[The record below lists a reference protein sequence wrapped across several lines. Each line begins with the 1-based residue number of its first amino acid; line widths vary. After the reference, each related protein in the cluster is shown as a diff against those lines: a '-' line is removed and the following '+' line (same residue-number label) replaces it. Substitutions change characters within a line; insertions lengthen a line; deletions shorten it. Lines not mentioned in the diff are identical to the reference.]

1 MKRKSLQLIVL
12 LLLAAVGLP
21 LSTVRAQEVQV
32 TVMPKMDPMPP
43 QVMNYISQPGNYFNV
58 TLNNTS
64 TEALNVFLTLEVE
77 QTINGE
83 LHIST
88 PYYIQPNA
96 PITLIPNSPT
106 PVTNVALQSQFR
118 QLETSD
124 IVLTGGQL
132 SDFYG
137 TGIVGLLPEGTYK
150 AYIRAYKWEPGVKY
164 PQMVSNPM
172 AGQCTFNVC
181 YSAQSPEITVP
192 FYQPTLRTQRE
203 QAQLETAR
211 LRMESAQSSYLRA
224 TGGAKKK
231 AALSSF
237 TKAKAEFEKLSGAND
252 EQWQA
257 AVVDNAA
264 ATFAWTT
271 PILNCGGI
279 PKQYTYDLEFFPIN
293 SSMRTPE
300 QAVNAQIKAYAIKG
314 LTTPTCVLTPA
325 QVTQIQQYG
334 NTAYYVARV
343 TARPRITNKNDIN
356 YSTIENDGHSQLQVF
371 RFSDTTIVPAPGNDM
386 ADDDDESEGKDDSH
400 EDVVV
405 DVPLTPAIS
414 DDVDENA
421 DYIIFP
427 PKLTSPDNSKR
438 GVLEENAKVELE
450 WEAPEVKTSPTN
462 AKALSYT
469 YNVLVYKKSSLQSVD
484 QALKG
489 EPILKK
495 ETLSALKYTIPWDD
509 LKEKVKLN
517 DNLVYAVT
525 ATITNEES
533 VSVEDDHRNIYQQAY
548 ADLSDKGAGMGDCYA
563 DAADDITNKELAVFN
578 EKQIR
583 DLEVMIGEFPLT
595 ITNANLVDK
604 THYKGTGYISWYPF
618 GKSGWPLMINV
629 EFDELKINSDKIV
642 YEGQVKSCHEEE
654 DALSSYIPYDIF
666 DDCCISDYL
675 NSGSAEALGNKVD
688 EYLQN
693 NSSTAQYYKYA
704 QSGAKFIDDMINNQI
719 TVNLPVSL
727 KKPLGDGGVTLDS
740 SPIDIQILSA
750 TFSPTTAAVSVLG
763 MLAMPNSNYIDSD
776 VAIFGAPRI
785 CIEPESFVPEGVTIA
800 LLSDFTLRDPE
811 TDFVFNLRAP
821 TDFVALDDGC
831 SMTFSSNGL
840 DSLCFEADM
849 TVPGLLKA
857 DDKGNVI
864 ENEDPA
870 VHIRAFIKDW
880 DNWLG
885 TIAMDNFQVEEAQGF
900 TFEVGGSGI
909 SYDHSLTHNAK
920 GFSLPKDD
928 GAVKYD
934 KAAAGCDKN
943 VLHWQGLYI
952 NKLGVILP
960 SFFDDDKGGNV
971 EIAVKS
977 LLYDDSGVSLQAAV
991 QGSKS
996 APIVKAHTSKAG
1008 GWGISLES
1016 VNLNVISNN
1025 FASTSIIGGIQAP
1038 IIGGEWEYKTS
1049 FSMAEKKKSSGKGLD
1064 ILFTMDPREDP
1075 SFDFFLAT
1083 LELNKEYTHF
1093 KVHNFED
1100 ETDVEMQM
1108 AGKITIEG
1116 LEDVS
1121 KKVPL
1126 DFSISGVEFT
1136 GMRLANFA
1144 PDKRSEQ
1151 SAAAEKKFS
1160 YTFDPICEGEKK
1172 GDLWFDLGTWSLASP
1187 GKQLGPFN
1195 FTLENFGI
1203 ASKTKDGKQ
1212 LTGVN
1217 VVGSVGLLGET
1228 FVATAGVTVWAEM
1241 DIKDIKNIKVDYAE
1255 TTLDKIAISSE
1266 FGGCKVA
1273 GSLEFSETD
1282 KKKGYAGSLE
1292 FTLPGDLF
1300 TMKAGG
1306 GFFNCTDDEGK
1317 YMSAYFVAEVGSAT
1331 GIPMGVIQLNN
1342 IAGGF
1347 FFNTSLSDT
1356 EKENPLEWKMT
1367 ETRGVHG
1374 GMFGLGISTVGS
1386 DRGVNAKVKMIV
1398 VYDAKKNRLSS
1409 FRMTGKIH
1417 ALCVSPQAED
1427 GLINADCSIVYQNLS
1442 SKEGGKFFQINI
1454 TVDASG
1460 DMDQMVEQFTGQKF
1474 EMPDIT
1480 AGLEE
1485 MEDKSDKKNKDAKE
1499 TKAKVSCGVHLAL
1512 DFKVTMRADDEP
1524 KSTKTKWHLYLGQPG
1539 DGSYE
1544 SEMKNRCSITLIDFQ
1559 IGDKDDSVA
1568 AWGKIWANAYLCI
1581 GNELPNDGE
1590 LPPIPDEINEFL
1602 NGKDASGNT
1611 QSLSGKADSKRSEA
1625 VKTFQGSAQSGVM
1638 FGAQAGGEFGVNAVI
1653 CYARASLLAGFDI
1666 VLKQLK
1672 PGTACNGKPAGG
1684 KGGFYGTGQVY
1695 ALAKGEL
1702 GLMLNLWIFKGKIP
1716 LIDVGL
1722 GALLQGGFP
1731 NPSWAY
1737 GKCKAKCKLLG
1748 GLIKFNG
1755 SITLE
1760 VGDVCYPDAGNPLD
1774 DIQIFGDMTPGEH
1787 EMEQGWTGKEL
1798 QDVSCYA
1805 TLGFTTNMAMGTR
1818 LDLVDVNKANRM
1830 AGRDGDPTEY
1840 YGNCHRAYKFYL
1852 NPQTEMYNFGKN
1864 KPTTNKTGGVSLT
1877 SYDYTTGNQEDYTV
1891 VVTGRKLEPLSYY
1904 MMVQKG
1910 YAKEIINGREVDP
1923 VYNDES
1929 TGYKDVNK
1937 PWTDADTVYFHTA
1950 ALPNNLN
1957 QDVALR
1963 FPDNANGSHIYTDE
1977 LAHPELH
1984 LNGSRVGDGDNI
1996 FDPSKY
2002 EIRARLEK
2010 KEHGIWVPADAKVR
2024 ARSNEYYV
2032 DDAGNIDWFTR
2043 LNADGTIAETQ
2054 CDPFTQHYVNYYNDK
2069 GTHVSGWHNVT
2080 KPTGLGAERLHRY
2093 THTLSELLAGTKNNL
2108 KNASD
2113 YQKYATLKW
2122 IPESYFSLLT
2132 ELEYYD
2138 KMLTTDGLSQAST
2151 KLSALRTEIYTTYTT
2166 SGEGAVKS
2174 PLTIIDAD
2182 IAFTD
2187 CPVTNKYYDKNRT
2200 EQALREVT
2208 NWYNAG
2214 AWCVDSGLT
2223 LTPQTRKSPQKLNLT
2238 EATKVKD
2245 SVAVYYKKAMDK
2257 FSQLVPDIYCTEA
2270 SNAIKTKAAALQ
2282 VLLHEAD
2289 SLRQAVARIKTLRN
2303 EVTAD
2308 KITFLGLVA
2317 DAHQF
2322 ANPNHTLQEY
2332 REEMQEP
2339 FDHARQSQ
2347 SEAMRLYPSH
2357 DDAIYAAMDYQSMVD
2372 SLELFDKWMTQKIAE
2387 DGAREWWE
2395 KGRKAWQDA
2404 VAYLAGPAMS
2414 SGSDAVHGQVL
2425 YDLKAVA
2432 EDAWLNA
2439 KQYSTTSTYTTE
2451 AKGFRDAIVDSIV
2464 AMPGVALRAM
2474 QYYKTKASNAAN
2486 QAKIKAKDV
2495 ENAMANAEK
2504 ATRAAIYNQSIK
2516 KRDNLLAECYEYV
2529 DEALN
2534 VYYDASTD
2542 FRSLLNMKSDYSSD
2556 ELSKMD
2562 EASRKRVNA
2571 AKEMKSLLEDIKSI
2585 GANAQETYDAI
2596 NNKVL
2601 SQDNV
2606 WNVVITDYGTSS
2618 KAMIYPIIAAERNI
2632 KTTEAKDIANKLPVT
2647 VYMNRSKTDAEG
2659 LATELTTSGAKVIIE
2674 KSTKIASTT
2683 ESSSYDLVLKAIGTN
2698 KAALLKAVQSITGL
2712 TSTESRKLLGGTL
2725 PVTILQGVSKEKAE
2739 KGKTMLTSAGAT
2751 AIVSSNMPK
2760 KSSDSATAYTLTLNT
2775 IGSSPT
2781 KVIDI
2786 IMKLDGYYVYDD
2798 FVTKLSSSTLP
2809 ADMLCGL
2816 TKEVAERLKSTFTAA
2831 GATASIRP
2839 DTKESTGKATK
2850 TVYDVRITKWSTDDK
2865 NKARI
2870 RESLQ
2875 SKCGYAYEK
2884 ANTTLS
2890 LTPPVLIATGVT
2902 SSKSDDLVKCFKGLG
2917 CTVTSTKR
2925 EVSYVFALA
2934 DDWYKPTET
2943 THYLAS
2949 VPGVAEAVEETMTTP
2964 DAKAEP
2970 KPRAKTKTKA
2980 EPATPSAPAAPSVPG
2995 VPAAVASSI
3004 ISNVTSSM
3012 NAQKTTTSTGN
3023 AKAEPQ
3029 PAPRP
3034 DEKSTGVSA
3043 SGQVSGLVYDDRYT
3057 MANNYL
3063 QNMLSGQSNKATNT
3077 NYGNNLT
3084 YYEDAASVASSKLLA
3099 IPVTYH
3105 CGKKGSDGFIVE
3117 SSNIKSPN
3125 QQYHWITIDGIDL
3138 SDYMNDNVESYR
3150 IVIEQVDKV
3159 KLQDYLQTLKEK
3171 KTDIETA
3178 DLDDKNSFLKN
3189 TGDDEDN
3196 GTVDLEAFMANYY
3209 QEMKNE
3215 DLMTVSDTTDVNKIT
3230 NKKASSRDMFVQQI
3244 YTWTLNITEWNGTAY
3259 KKYDNFAQYAQK
3271 ELVYSSGEPK
3281 CTVSELATSEGLLPL
3296 SVNYKD
3302 AALSPQQL
3310 VKNNDNVLLSNNYY
3324 YLNDPYVWLAYVGGF
3339 AFFNGQDI
3347 YDETDFLS
3355 KDIYGPGG
3363 MDLSFQIPQQ
3373 TYGKP
3378 ARHDPYRYDSKYSV
3392 GYTNRGNSYE
3402 LDLSTWSVVT
3412 RARNEAAKL
3421 IGSVAPCYVNPTY
3434 SQCTKLYLDYK
3445 KSSTASYNKIWTVAD
3460 ALLEPLQTIHNI
3472 MDYIRKD
3479 YNDFRNANDKTRA
3492 STIQTWVSGNEKEI
3506 VGVATYPRYQ
3516 PYLMSMVDW
3525 WLCHGKVGDRKK
3537 FNSVFK
3543 NYGTVE
3549 NWGSGRYSLYPLFV
3563 AGGYTYKVNGSNYD
3577 YQFHFEN
3584 YCNSIQSIDYRFF
3597 RANCYDTTAKNG
3609 NGYDIDLGRSK
3620 GFIYDFTHKTP
3631 LKDKGSS
3638 YKLGASYRTDDAW

>member
-1 MKRKSLQLIVL
+1 MKRKSFQLIAF

-21 LSTVRAQEVQV
+21 LSNVRAQEVQV

-64 TEALNVFLTLEVE
+64 NEVLNVFLTLEVE
-77 QTINGE
+77 QLINGE

-88 PYYIQPNA
+88 PYYIQPNT
-96 PITLIPNSPT
+96 PITLPSNT
-106 PVTNVALQSQFR
+106 PLQVTNVALQSQFR

-124 IVLTGGQL
+124 IVLTGGEL

-150 AYIRAYKWEPGVKY
+150 AYIRAYKWDPGVRY

-181 YSAQSPEITVP
+181 YSAQSPEITLP
-192 FYQPTLRTQRE
+192 FYQPTLRTARE
-203 QAQLETAR
+203 QAAIQAAKEKMEKAQRTYLQASSRTRTTA
-211 LRMESAQSSYLRA
+211 L
-224 TGGAKKK
+224 K
-231 AALSSF
+231 AF
-237 TKAKAEFEKLSGAND
+237 NTAKANYEKLSSNND
-252 EQWQA
+252 EKWQA
-257 AVVDNAA
+257 AVVENTA
-264 ATFAWTT
+264 ATFAWTV

-293 SSMRTPE
+293 SAMRTPE
-300 QAVNAQIKAYAIKG
+300 QAVNANINAYTIKG
-314 LTTPTCVLTPA
+314 LLNPTCVLTPT

-334 NTAYYVARV
+334 NTGYYVARV
-343 TARPRITNKNDIN
+343 TAKPRITNMNDIN
-356 YSTIENDGHSQLQVF
+356 YSTIENGGHSQLQVF
-371 RFSDTTIVPAPGNDM
+371 RFKETSIVPVTPDEDL
-386 ADDDDESEGKDDSH
+386 ADNSDEEPKDEDDTPK
-400 EDVVV
+400 DVVV
-405 DVPLTPAIS
+405 DIPITPAVS
-414 DDVDENA
+414 DDVDEDV

-450 WEAPEVKTSPTN
+450 WEAPEVKTSPSN

-469 YNVLVYKKSSLQSVD
+469 YNINVYKKSSLQSVD

-495 ETLSALKYTIPWDD
+495 EALSALQYTIPWDD
-509 LKEKVKLN
+509 LKEKVKVN

-533 VSVEDDHRNIYQQAY
+533 VSVEEDHRNIYQQAY
-548 ADLSDKGAGMGDCYA
+548 ADLSDKSAGMGDCYA
-563 DAADDITNKELAVFN
+563 DAADDITNRELANFTEKEL
-578 EKQIR
+578 R
-583 DLEVMIGEFPLT
+583 DMVVSVGEFPLT
-595 ITNANLVDK
+595 ITNANLNREK
-604 THYKGTGYISWYPF
+604 KCYAGKGYISWYPF
-618 GKSGWPLMINV
+618 GKSGWPLKINV

-642 YEGQVKSCHEEE
+642 FEGQVKSCHEEE

-666 DDCCISDYL
+666 DNCNISDYL
-675 NSGSAEALGNKVD
+675 SSGSAEALGNKVD
-688 EYLQN
+688 EYLQG
-693 NSSTAQYYKYA
+693 SGTTAEYYKYA
-704 QSGAKFIDDMINNQI
+704 QSGAKFIDDMINEQI

-727 KKPLGDGGVTLDS
+727 KKPMGENGVTLDS

-763 MLAMPNSNYIDSD
+763 MLAMPNSDYLNSD
-776 VAIFGAPRI
+776 VAVFGAPRI
-785 CIEPESFVPEGVTIA
+785 CIEPESFVPNGVTIA
-800 LLSDFTLRDPE
+800 LLSDFTLCDPE
-811 TDFVFNLRAP
+811 NDFIFNLKAP

-840 DSLCFEADM
+840 DSLSFEADM

-857 DDKGNVI
+857 DDKGNII
-864 ENEDPA
+864 EHEDPA
-870 VHIRAFIKDW
+870 IHIRAFIKDW

-928 GAVKYD
+928 GSTKYD
-934 KAAAGCDKN
+934 KVAAGCEKN
-943 VLHWQGLYI
+943 DLHWQGLYI

-960 SFFDDDKGGNV
+960 SFFDDDKGGTV
-971 EIAVKS
+971 EIAVKN

-991 QGSKS
+991 EGSKS

-1016 VNLNVISNN
+1016 VNLNVISND
-1025 FASTSIIGGIQAP
+1025 FASTSITGGIQAP

-1049 FSMAEKKKSSGKGLD
+1049 FCMAQKKKSAGEGLD

-1083 LELNKEYTHF
+1083 LDLNKEYTHF

-1100 ETDVEMQM
+1100 ETDVEMQL
-1108 AGKITIEG
+1108 AGKITIAG

-1144 PDKRSEQ
+1144 PEKRSEQ

-1160 YTFDPICEGEKK
+1160 YTFDPICEGKEK

-1195 FTLENFGI
+1195 FSLDNFGI
-1203 ASKTKDGKQ
+1203 ANKTKDGKQ

-1217 VVGSVGLLGET
+1217 VVGTVGLLGET
-1228 FVATAGVTVWAEM
+1228 FVATAGVTVWAEL
-1241 DIKDIKNIKVDYAE
+1241 DIKDIKNIKVDYEE

-1273 GSLEFSETD
+1273 GSLEFED
-1282 KKKGYAGSLE
+1282 KDNKKGYAGSLE

-1317 YMSAYFVAEVGSAT
+1317 YMSAYFVAEVGGAT
-1331 GIPMGVIQLNN
+1331 GIPLGPVQLNN

-1356 EKENPLEWKMT
+1356 EKDNPLDWTMT
-1367 ETRGVHG
+1367 EQRGVHG

-1398 VYDAKKNRLSS
+1398 VYDAKKNRLST

-1417 ALCVSPQAED
+1417 ALCVAPQAED

-1460 DMDQMVEQFTGQKF
+1460 DMDQMVEQFTGQKI
-1474 EMPDIT
+1474 EIPDIT

-1485 MEDKSDKKNKDAKE
+1485 MEDKNEKKNKDGKE

-1559 IGDKDDSVA
+1559 AGDKDDPVA
-1568 AWGKIWANAYLCI
+1568 VWGKIWANAYLCI
-1581 GNELPNDGE
+1581 GNELPNDGA
-1590 LPPIPDEINEFL
+1590 LPPIPQEINEFL
-1602 NGKDASGNT
+1602 NGKDASGNS
-1611 QSLSGKADSKRSEA
+1611 QSLSGKADDKRSEA

-1672 PGTACNGKPAGG
+1672 PGTTCNGKPAGG

-1760 VGDVCYPDAGNPLD
+1760 VGEVCYPDAGNPLD

-1787 EMEQGWTGKEL
+1787 EMEQGWTGKES

-1805 TLGFTTNMAMGTR
+1805 TLGFTTNMAIGTR

-1852 NPQTEMYNFGKN
+1852 NPQTEMYNFGKD
-1864 KPTTNKTGGVSLT
+1864 KPSTNKTGGISLT
-1877 SYDYTTGNQEDYTV
+1877 QYDYTTGNQEDYTV
-1891 VVTGRKLEPLSYY
+1891 VVTGRKLQPQSYY

-1910 YAKEIINGREVDP
+1910 YAKEIVNGREVDP

-1950 ALPNNLN
+1950 SLPNNLN

-1963 FPDNANGSHIYTDE
+1963 FPDNASGSHIYANE

-2010 KEHGIWVPADAKVR
+2010 KEHGLWVPADAKVR
-2024 ARSNEYYV
+2024 ARNQEYYV
-2032 DDAGNIDWFTR
+2032 DDEGNIDWFTR

-2054 CDPFTQHYVNYYNDK
+2054 CDPFNQHYVDYKNAN
-2069 GTHVSGWHNVT
+2069 GTHVYGWHNVI
-2080 KPTGLGAERLHRY
+2080 KPSGLGAERLHRY
-2093 THTLSELLAGTKNNL
+2093 TRTLSELLAGTKNTL

-2113 YQKYATLKW
+2113 YPKYSTLKW

-2138 KMLTTDGLSQAST
+2138 KLLATDGQTNARN
-2151 KLSALRTEIYTTYTT
+2151 KLSTLRSEIYTTYTT
-2166 SGEGAVKS
+2166 SGEGTVKS
-2174 PLTIIDAD
+2174 PLTVIDAD
-2182 IAFTD
+2182 ISFTD
-2187 CPVTNKYYDKNRT
+2187 CPVTNLYANVSKADQGLKDVSKFY
-2200 EQALREVT
+2200 E
-2208 NWYNAG
+2208 AG
-2214 AWCVDSGLT
+2214 LCCVDSGLT
-2223 LTPQTRKSPQKLNLT
+2223 LTPTTRKAPWKLNAT
-2238 EATKVKD
+2238 EALKVKD
-2245 SVAVYYKKAMDK
+2245 SVAVYYKLAMDK
-2257 FSQLVPDIYCTEA
+2257 FSTLVPDIYCTEQ

-2282 VLLHEAD
+2282 VLAHEAD
-2289 SLRQAVARIKTLRN
+2289 SLYQAVTRLKTLRN

-2317 DAHQF
+2317 DARQF

-2339 FDHARQSQ
+2339 IDHAKTSQ
-2347 SEAMRLYPSH
+2347 SEAMKLYPTH
-2357 DDAIYAAMDYQSMVD
+2357 NDAMTAAIDYQSMED
-2372 SLELFDKWMTQKIAE
+2372 TLALFDKWMTQKIAE

-2404 VAYLAGPAMS
+2404 VDYLS
-2414 SGSDAVHGQVL
+2414 SPEMKSGTDADHFNVL
-2425 YDLKAVA
+2425 YDLEAIA
-2432 EDAWLNA
+2432 DDAWLNA
-2439 KQYSTTSTYTTE
+2439 KKFSTASTYTTE
-2451 AKGFRDAIVDSIV
+2451 AKGFRDAIIDSING
-2464 AMPGVALRAM
+2464 MPGVAVRTM
-2474 QYYKTKASNAAN
+2474 QAYKTKASNAAN
-2486 QAKIKAKDV
+2486 QAKIKAEDV

-2504 ATRAAIYNQSIK
+2504 ATRQVLYNRAIQQ
-2516 KRDNLLAECYEYV
+2516 RDNLLAECYEYV

-2534 VYYDASTD
+2534 IYYDASTD
-2542 FRSLLNMKSDYSSD
+2542 FGTLLNMKSDYGDD
-2556 ELSKMD
+2556 ELNKMD
-2562 EASRKRVNA
+2562 DISRKAVNSV
-2571 AKEMKSLLEDIKSI
+2571 KEMKTLLEDIKSY
-2585 GANAQETYDAI
+2585 GAKAQATYDAI
-2596 NNKVL
+2596 NKKVL
-2601 SQDNV
+2601 AQDNV
-2606 WNVVITDYGTSS
+2606 WNVVITSLGSMSKVAAIKKVMEGRNVSSSDATSLVS
-2618 KAMIYPIIAAERNI
+2618 KM
-2632 KTTEAKDIANKLPVT
+2632 PVT
-2647 VYMNRSKTDAEG
+2647 VYTDRSKTEAES
-2659 LATELTTSGAKVIIE
+2659 LLTELTIAGATAKVEKIAYDATSTSSCDLLLTNIGSNKLAVIKVIRTITGVDLKSAKLISEETMPVTLLKDVTRKEAENGKTALIEAGAKAEITSKEPQVTTATGTTYTLTMNRLGSSQVKVLEILMKIEGYYVYNDFIE
-2674 KSTKIASTT
+2674 K
-2683 ESSSYDLVLKAIGTN
+2683 L
-2698 KAALLKAVQSITGL
+2698 AAKTFPADMFCGL
-2712 TSTESRKLLGGTL
+2712 TNEQANNLMKS
-2725 PVTILQGVSKEKAE
+2725 
-2739 KGKTMLTSAGAT
+2739 LTSAGAT
-2751 AIVSSNMPK
+2751 
-2760 KSSDSATAYTLTLNT
+2760 L
-2775 IGSSPT
+2775 
-2781 KVIDI
+2781 
-2786 IMKLDGYYVYDD
+2786 
-2798 FVTKLSSSTLP
+2798 
-2809 ADMLCGL
+2809 
-2816 TKEVAERLKSTFTAA
+2816 
-2831 GATASIRP
+2831 SIRA
-2839 DTKESTGKATK
+2839 DRKADSGKASK
-2850 TVYDVRITKWSTDDK
+2850 VVYDVSITKWSTDSK
-2865 NKARI
+2865 NKALI
-2870 RESLQ
+2870 RSALQ
-2875 SKCGYAYEK
+2875 SECGYSYEK
-2884 ANTTLS
+2884 ASTALS
-2890 LTPPVLIATGVT
+2890 LTPPVYIATDVT
-2902 SSKSDDLVKCFKGLG
+2902 ATKADNLVKIFKGLG

-2925 EVSYVFALA
+2925 EVSYLYSLA
-2934 DDWYKPTET
+2934 DDWFRPSEEIMYQ
-2943 THYLAS
+2943 AC
-2949 VPGVAEAVEETMTTP
+2949 VPGVAEAINVPEAKGK
-2964 DAKAEP
+2964 AKAE
-2970 KPRAKTKTKA
+2970 AKAPTVPTVPSAPAVPSAVASGIISNITSTINAKGTAHTSYSSTSKA
-2980 EPATPSAPAAPSVPG
+2980 EPASTP
-2995 VPAAVASSI
+2995 I
-3004 ISNVTSSM
+3004 
-3012 NAQKTTTSTGN
+3012 
-3023 AKAEPQ
+3023 
-3029 PAPRP
+3029 P
-3034 DEKSTGVSA
+3034 DGTTGVSA
-3043 SGQVSGLVYDDRYT
+3043 SGQAEGLVYDAKYSS
-3057 MANNYL
+3057 ANNYL
-3063 QNMLSGQSNKATNT
+3063 KSMLSGQSNKTTNT
-3077 NYGNNLT
+3077 GSSSKILT
-3084 YYEDAASVASSKLLA
+3084 YYEDATSVANSKLLS

-3105 CGKKGSDGFIVE
+3105 CGTKNSEGRIVE
-3117 SSNIKSPN
+3117 SKNIKSPN
-3125 QQYHWITIDGIDL
+3125 QQYHWLTIDGIDL
-3138 SDYMNDNVESYR
+3138 SDYLNDDVESYR

-3159 KLQDYLQTLKEK
+3159 KLQDYLQTLKET
-3171 KTDIETA
+3171 KTESETA
-3178 DLDDKNSFLKN
+3178 ALDKTNSFLDK
-3189 TGDDEDN
+3189 TGDAEDS
-3196 GTVDLEAFMANYY
+3196 GAIDLEAFMANYY
-3209 QEMKNE
+3209 QEMKEE
-3215 DLMTVSDTTDVNKIT
+3215 DLMTVSDTTDINKIT
-3230 NKKASSRDMFVQQI
+3230 NKKDSSRDMFVQEI
-3244 YTWTLNITEWNGTAY
+3244 YTWTLGISDWSGKDY
-3259 KKYDNFAQYAQK
+3259 KQYTNFAQYAK
-3271 ELVYSSGEPK
+3271 EELVKANGKPN
-3281 CTVSELATSEGLLPL
+3281 CTVNALATSEGLLPL
-3296 SVNYKD
+3296 RVNYSD
-3302 AALSPQQL
+3302 ASLSPNKL
-3310 VKNNDNVLLSNNYY
+3310 AEKNDATLLTSGYY

-3339 AFFNGQDI
+3339 AFFNGLDI

-3355 KDIYGPGG
+3355 NDIYGPGSL
-3363 MDLSFQIPQQ
+3363 DLSFKIPEQ
-3373 TYGKP
+3373 TYSKP
-3378 ARHDPYRYDSKYSV
+3378 ARHDPYRYNSKWSV
-3392 GYTNRGNSYE
+3392 GYTNRGQYYTLGSSYNVITANYNKAAE
-3402 LDLSTWSVVT
+3402 VVG
-3412 RARNEAAKL
+3412 NL
-3421 IGSVAPCYVNPTY
+3421 APCYIMPTY
-3434 SQCTKLYLDYK
+3434 SQCTKLYLNYRG
-3445 KSSTASYNKIWTVAD
+3445 TNKQIWTVAD
-3460 ALLEPLQTIHNI
+3460 ALEEPLPSIRNI
-3472 MDYIRKD
+3472 MDYVRSN
-3479 YNDFRNANDKTRA
+3479 YNDFRNASDKTRA
-3492 STIQTWVSGNEKEI
+3492 STVQNWVSGDVKEY

-3525 WLCHGKVGDRKK
+3525 WLCHGKKGDRKK

-3543 NYGTVE
+3543 NYGTADS
-3549 NWGSGRYSLYPLFV
+3549 WGSGRYSLYPLFV
-3563 AGGYTYKVNGSNYD
+3563 AGGYTYKKDGSNYD

-3584 YCNSIQSIDYRFF
+3584 YCNNIQSIDYRFF
-3597 RANCYDTTAKNG
+3597 RANCYDTTAPNG
-3609 NGYDIDLGRSK
+3609 NGYDIDLSRSN
-3620 GFIYDFTHKTP
+3620 GFIYDFSHVTP
-3631 LKDKGSS
+3631 LKDISTS
-3638 YKLGASYRTDDAW
+3638 YKLGTSYRTDDAW